1 MQEDRAHNAARQRD
15 ARKGKAMGR
24 IIKALILLVIIGF
37 IGLTAYA
44 YLGDMAPVQ
53 SEVKQ
58 PVVLNAD

>member
-1 MQEDRAHNAARQRD
+1 MQEDRARIAVRHSD

-37 IGLTAYA
+37 IGVTAYA
-44 YLGDMAPVQ
+44 YLGDLAPVQ